1 MEEGELK
8 MPESVSP
15 SAGSTGGRLSPR
27 RADRAR
33 RRRERILDA
42 ATEEIAAVGYQRAT
56 VRAIA
61 RRAGVADGT
70 IYNYF
75 SDKSDLLLG
84 LLGRLTEAERRKI
97 DLGRRPAASFSDLL
111 SAYLRHRLDTLWQ
124 RLELLRATWPEL
136 LIDPQ
141 HRQRYYEQVV
151 LPATELGETLLG
163 DLAARGSVQTTDP
176 ALAARVVT
184 ASILGLALQRLLGD
198 VAVDERR
205 DELPEILTTVLLDG
219 LRPRSCAR

>member
-1 MEEGELK
+1 MESAFL
-8 MPESVSP
+8 PEPRPGTHRGSPNSV
-15 SAGSTGGRLSPR
+15 
-27 RADRAR
+27 DRAR
-33 RRRERILDA
+33 RRREHILDA

-97 DLGRRPAASFSDLL
+97 DLGQRPASGFRELL
-111 SAYLRHRLDTLWQ
+111 GAYLRHRLDTLWQ

-141 HRQRYYEQVV
+141 HRRDYYEQV
-151 LPATELGETLLG
+151 LRPATELGETLLA
-163 DLAARGSVQTTDP
+163 DLAARGSVHTADP

-184 ASILGLALQRLLGD
+184 ATILGLILQRLLGD
-198 VAVDERR
+198 EAVDERR
-205 DELPEILTTVLLDG
+205 DELPEILTTILLDG
-219 LRPRSCAR
+219 LRPRSGAR

>member
-1 MEEGELK
+1 MS
-8 MPESVSP
+8 ESVSSP
-15 SAGSTGGRLSPR
+15 AAGPG
-27 RADRAR
+27 ADRGSPASTDRTR

-84 LLGRLTEAERRKI
+84 LLARLTEAERRKV
-97 DLGRRPAASFSDLL
+97 DLGQKPASSFRVLL
-111 SAYLRHRLDTLWQ
+111 GAYLRHRLDILWH

-136 LIDPQ
+136 LIDPE
-141 HRQRYYEQVV
+141 HRRGYYEQV
-151 LPATELGETLLG
+151 LRPATALGETLLA
-163 DLAARGSVQTTDP
+163 DLAARGSVQTADP
-176 ALAARVVT
+176 ALAARVIT
-184 ASILGLALQRLLGD
+184 ASILGLILQRLLGD
-198 VAVDERR
+198 ETVDERR
-205 DELPEILTTVLLDG
+205 DELPEILTTILLDG
-219 LRPRSCAR
+219 LRPRDGAP